1 MKASILIV
9 EDDKAVQRLMAAAMD
24 NAGYHQEI
32 AANGAEAVT
41 LALSLQPQ
49 VILLDLGLPDT
60 DGVEV
65 IRKLRSWTET
75 PIIVVSARSDDRDK
89 IEALDA
95 GADDYLTKPFSVDEL
110 LARIRVALRKAR
122 YDQSGAGDAAVFVN
136 GQLSIDYAAG
146 CVYHDGQEIHLT
158 PIEYKLVCLLAKN
171 VGKVLTHQYI
181 LREIWGAALESDMRS
196 LRVFMASLRK
206 KIEPDPTQPI
216 YIQTHVGIGYRML
229 RIEN

>member
-146 CVYHDGQEIHLT
+146 CVYRDGQEIHLT

>member
-110 LARIRVALRKAR
+110 LARIRVACARRAMTKAVPVS
-122 YDQSGAGDAAVFVN
+122 SGLCQWPAEHSTMPRAVCTAMVRR
-136 GQLSIDYAAG
+136 SI
-146 CVYHDGQEIHLT
+146 
-158 PIEYKLVCLLAKN
+158 
-171 VGKVLTHQYI
+171 
-181 LREIWGAALESDMRS
+181 
-196 LRVFMASLRK
+196 
-206 KIEPDPTQPI
+206 
-216 YIQTHVGIGYRML
+216 
-229 RIEN
+229 